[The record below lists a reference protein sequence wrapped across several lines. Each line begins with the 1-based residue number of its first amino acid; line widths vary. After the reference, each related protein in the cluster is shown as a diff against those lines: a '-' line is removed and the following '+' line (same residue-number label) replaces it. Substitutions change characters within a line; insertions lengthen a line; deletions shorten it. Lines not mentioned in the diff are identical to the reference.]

1 LIGYYVVALTAKR
14 RKVVEAILAPLSA
27 RRIAAVVDLEVVGFV
42 AEATAAAVALDGSK
56 AQCSP

>member
-1 LIGYYVVALTAKR
+1 VALTAKR